1 MTQSTI
7 IDKILIKG
15 KIKLLT
21 GLHIGASNDFAPIG
35 AVDSIIVRNPIDR
48 RPIIPGSTLK
58 GKMRNLLVKANS
70 SSCILDSIE
79 KDSIEIKRLFGAS
92 SPEIIISRLQFCDS
106 FLSEK
111 SVNELKDKTDL
122 YLTEIKFEN
131 NISRTTAVAN
141 PRQLE
146 RVPMGAEFSFHLI
159 YNLEDTNELYED
171 FENISKGLKL
181 LHMDYIGGSGSRGY
195 GKIKFLDFSVTPL
208 NITNKSYEID
218 VNKLQQIL
226 EESEDYVLSL

>member
-1 MTQSTI
+1 MAQNTI
-7 IDKILIKG
+7 LDKILIKG

-35 AVDSIIVRNPIDR
+35 AVDSIVVRNPIDK

-58 GKMRNLLVKANS
+58 GKMRNLLAKANS
-70 SSCILDSIE
+70 SSPILESIE
-79 KDSIEIKRLFGAS
+79 KDSDVIKRLFGAS
-92 SPEIIISRLQFCDS
+92 SPEIISSRLQFSDS
-106 FLSEK
+106 FLLDE
-111 SVNELKDKTDL
+111 SVEALRDKTDL

-131 NISRTTAVAN
+131 TIDRTTAVAN

-146 RVPMGAEFSFHLI
+146 RVPMGAEFSFNLV
-159 YNLEDTNELYED
+159 YNVEDDAELYED

-195 GKIKFLDFSVTPL
+195 GKIKFHSFTVAPQ
-208 NITNKSYEID
+208 NITNKQYEID

-226 EESEDYVLSL
+226 EESEEYVLSL

>member
-111 SVNELKDKTDL
+111 
-122 YLTEIKFEN
+122 
-131 NISRTTAVAN
+131 
-141 PRQLE
+141 
-146 RVPMGAEFSFHLI
+146 
-159 YNLEDTNELYED
+159 
-171 FENISKGLKL
+171 
-181 LHMDYIGGSGSRGY
+181 
-195 GKIKFLDFSVTPL
+195 
-208 NITNKSYEID
+208 
-218 VNKLQQIL
+218 
-226 EESEDYVLSL
+226 VLMN